1 MKAFKLYMALSTLA
15 VIVSVFAFWKF
26 IIVNITSICPLFLIF
41 LSLLQAMTFISS
53 ANSAKNDENET
64 SYSNNNTLTN
74 KEYYTLFR
82 IHGLTKIAI
91 IPILVVFTIFFSSVL
106 KIIVPI
112 VVYIAS
118 FLLARIIFAKKQSW
132 TVKICLWMQL
142 AAILLF
148 YNEPG
153 KQEKIMLIHKVR
165 LSWILVHQEK
175 PKLDPCGLIL
185 AFYLWLT

>member
-1 MKAFKLYMALSTLA
+1 MSNRKSTKERQRDFMKAFKLYMALSTLA

-118 FLLARIIFAKKQSW
+118 FLLARIIFAKKQS
-132 TVKICLWMQL
+132 
-142 AAILLF
+142 
-148 YNEPG
+148 
-153 KQEKIMLIHKVR
+153 
-165 LSWILVHQEK
+165 
-175 PKLDPCGLIL
+175 
-185 AFYLWLT
+185 